1 MRKTIETC
9 TAKPPLTP
17 ERVNEELA
25 RAVRLCG
32 EAMCQNAEELVG
44 SWRKNRPVEP
54 LEIHISADADFI
66 PKIRVVQE
74 LFPF

>member
-17 ERVNEELA
+17 ERVNEKLA

-44 SWRKNRPVEP
+44 GWPKMRPAQDF
-54 LEIHISADADFI
+54 EIHITIDKNYI
-66 PKIRVVQE
+66 PTMRVEQE
-74 LFPF
+74 LYPF